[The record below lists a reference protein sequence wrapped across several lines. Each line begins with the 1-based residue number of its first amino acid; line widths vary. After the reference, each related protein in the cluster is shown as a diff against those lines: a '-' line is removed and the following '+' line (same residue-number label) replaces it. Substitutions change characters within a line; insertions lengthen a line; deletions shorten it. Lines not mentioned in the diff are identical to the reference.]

1 MNRPTS
7 LHMRHHF
14 PMSEDARRENN
25 VVLITNEDPF
35 VVNESANAPQ
45 PCVHGMIWRVTIAVL
60 LASAAGCSS
69 DSDGNSPGG
78 GSGGASSP
86 DGGAGTAGNSSGAGN
101 SSAGAGASGG
111 PGQGGN
117 ATGAGGA
124 ISGGRSSTGSG
135 GSSGVGGSNVGG
147 ATLTG
152 GRTGTAGGSSGAGG
166 SVGGCTS
173 VGSSCD
179 PDTTICCPGAVC
191 VTSTSPDYAGCRE
204 ECTTAADCTSGC
216 CIPFANIPNKGF
228 CGAAALCQC
237 AGQDETC
244 GGTRQCCGGFSCS
257 TFDGTGAL
265 ACHKA
270 CAQNSDCSTNCC
282 VQVQGTADKV
292 CLPAKPFCGP

>member
-1 MNRPTS
+1 M
-7 LHMRHHF
+7 
-14 PMSEDARRENN
+14 
-25 VVLITNEDPF
+25 
-35 VVNESANAPQ
+35 
-45 PCVHGMIWRVTIAVL
+45 CWRVATAVL
-60 LASAAGCSS
+60 FATITACSS
-69 DSDGNSPGG
+69 DGDANTSEGAGAATSGAGAAMSGLGG
-78 GSGGASSP
+78 STAGSTGQDSGGASTSGAP
-86 DGGAGTAGNSSGAGN
+86 SQGGNSTGVGGANPNGGSAAGSSGAFSG
-101 SSAGAGASGG
+101 GGASG
-111 PGQGGN
+111 
-117 ATGAGGA
+117 T
-124 ISGGRSSTGSG
+124 
-135 GSSGVGGSNVGG
+135 NVGG
-147 ATLTG
+147 ATTSG
-152 GRTGTAGGSSGAGG
+152 GRAGSSGASSGTGGG

-173 VGSSCD
+173 VGSSCN

-204 ECTTAADCTSGC
+204 ECATAADCASGC

-244 GGTRQCCGGFSCS
+244 GGTRQCCSGFSCS